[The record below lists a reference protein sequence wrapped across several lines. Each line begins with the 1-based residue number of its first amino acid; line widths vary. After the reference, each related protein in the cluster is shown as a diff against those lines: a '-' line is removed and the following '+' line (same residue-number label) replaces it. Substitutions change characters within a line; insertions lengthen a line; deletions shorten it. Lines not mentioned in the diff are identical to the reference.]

1 MALAT
6 LAAALAPTYALLLAA
21 LAVYGP
27 ASGLGTSLSESALV
41 AATPRRAET
50 VLARWTLAGSLGDLL
65 APAALAA
72 SVALG
77 LGWRGALLAVAA
89 LMAVQAALAAG
100 APEPVPEPAP
110 KPKPIP
116 EPDPGEGVEHG
127 AEHSAGES
135 LRDAVRAA
143 TGCPRLAGWSLAA
156 AACALMDEVLV
167 AFGALWLAEH
177 VGAGAAER
185 ALVLGAF
192 VTGTIAGAALLERLA
207 ARFRPSTLLAVS
219 GAGCAAAYAA
229 WLATGSW
236 LESAIT
242 MTVAGGFAAAH
253 HPLLRARA
261 FAAMPERPHVVLAA
275 GALFG
280 SVELAIPLLVG
291 AVADRA
297 GVRAAM
303 LVLLAQPAAVL
314 LGAVA
319 ARREERGA

>member
-6 LAAALAPTYALLLAA
+6 LAAAVAPTYALFLAA

-41 AATPRRAET
+41 A
-50 VLARWTLAGSLGDLL
+50 
-65 APAALAA
+65 
-72 SVALG
+72 SVSFG
-77 LGWRGALLAVAA
+77 LGWRGALGAVAA
-89 LMAVQAALAAG
+89 LVAVQAALAAG
-100 APEPVPEPAP
+100 APAPAP
-110 KPKPIP
+110 G
-116 EPDPGEGVEHG
+116 DGAAEHG
-127 AEHSAGES
+127 AGES

-192 VTGTIAGAALLERLA
+192 VAGTIAGAALLERLA
-207 ARFRPSTLLAVS
+207 ARFRPSTLLGVS
-219 GAGCAAAYAA
+219 GTGCAAAYAA
-229 WLATGSW
+229 WLAAGSW

-242 MTVAGGFAAAH
+242 MTVAGVFAAAQ

-280 SVELAIPLLVG
+280 TVELAIPLLVG

>member
-6 LAAALAPTYALLLAA
+6 LAAAVAPTYALFLAA

-27 ASGLGTSLSESALV
+27 ASGLGTNLSESALV
-41 AATPRRAET
+41 AANQARAET
-50 VLARWTLAGSLGDLL
+50 VLARWALAGALGDLL

-72 SVALG
+72 SVSFG
-77 LGWRGALLAVAA
+77 LGWRGALGAVAA
-89 LMAVQAALAAG
+89 LVAVQAALAAG
-100 APEPVPEPAP
+100 APEPAP
-110 KPKPIP
+110 G
-116 EPDPGEGVEHG
+116 DGAAEHG
-127 AEHSAGES
+127 AGES

-177 VGAGAAER
+177 VGAGAER

-192 VTGTIAGAALLERLA
+192 VAGTIAGAALLERLA
-207 ARFRPSTLLAVS
+207 ARFRPSTLLGVS
-219 GAGCAAAYAA
+219 GTGCAAAYAA
-229 WLATGSW
+229 WLAAGSW

-242 MTVAGGFAAAH
+242 MTVAGVFAAAQ

-280 SVELAIPLLVG
+280 TVELAIPLLVG

>member
-1 MALAT
+1 MSLAT
-6 LAAALAPTYALLLAA
+6 LAAAVAPTYAIFLAA

-41 AATPRRAET
+41 AADMGPGTGPGRGRAET
-50 VLARWTLAGSLGDLL
+50 VLARWALAGALGDLL

-72 SVALG
+72 SVSFG
-77 LGWRGALLAVAA
+77 LGWRGALGAVAA
-89 LMAVQAALAAG
+89 LVAVQAALAAG
-100 APEPVPEPAP
+100 APEPAP
-110 KPKPIP
+110 G
-116 EPDPGEGVEHG
+116 DGAAEHG
-127 AEHSAGES
+127 AGES

-192 VTGTIAGAALLERLA
+192 VAGTIAGAALLERLA
-207 ARFRPSTLLAVS
+207 ARFRPSTLLGVS
-219 GAGCAAAYAA
+219 GTGCAAAYAA
-229 WLATGSW
+229 WLAAGSW

-242 MTVAGGFAAAH
+242 MTVAGVFAAAQ

-280 SVELAIPLLVG
+280 TVELAIPLLVG